1 MNYQI
6 KRATLEEKEILNNLM
21 QFYMYDFSE
30 YMDLH
35 LEENGK
41 FNDYPLNDYWTE
53 DSNFPYLLTLN
64 GKNAGFVLVKLKNR
78 DDDLY
83 FSIAEFFIIKKYRR
97 VGLGRLVAKD
107 IFNIHKGQWEV
118 YQIDNNEPAQRFWKK
133 VIEEYTGGKFTE
145 RIEAGRKTQV
155 FVNRVES

>member
-64 GKNAGFVLVKLKNR
+64 GKNAGFVLVKIKNR

-83 FSIAEFFIIKKYRR
+83 FSIAEFFIIKSI
-97 VGLGRLVAKD
+97 G
-107 IFNIHKGQWEV
+107 E
-118 YQIDNNEPAQRFWKK
+118 
-133 VIEEYTGGKFTE
+133 
-145 RIEAGRKTQV
+145 
-155 FVNRVES
+155 

>member
-53 DSNFPYLLTLN
+53 ASNFPYLLTLN
-64 GKNAGFVLVKLKNR
+64 EKNAGFVLVKLKNR

-83 FSIAEFFIIKKYRR
+83 FSIAEFFIIKSI
-97 VGLGRLVAKD
+97 G
-107 IFNIHKGQWEV
+107 E
-118 YQIDNNEPAQRFWKK
+118 
-133 VIEEYTGGKFTE
+133 
-145 RIEAGRKTQV
+145 
-155 FVNRVES
+155 